1 MVLLISFFLPEQNAA
16 IFSGMRSGKRKTMP
30 ENNVHILAG

>member
-1 MVLLISFFLPEQNAA
+1 MVLLISFFCLSRTPQY
-16 IFSGMRSGKRKTMP
+16 SPDHSGKRKTMP